1 MKFEYSR
8 FKVNERDRG
17 ELVEGI
23 TLKTQFTH
31 SHTMTDKSSITPS
44 RLSRIHFSWM
54 DGSMERLNYLRLL
67 IVNFEFKFGLTY
79 FGFILNNR

>member
-23 TLKTQFTH
+23 TLKTQFMH
-31 SHTMTDKSSITPS
+31 SHTMTDKSSITS
-44 RLSRIHFSWM
+44 HLSRIHFSWM
-54 DGSMERLNYLRLL
+54 DGSMKRLNYLRLL

>member
-31 SHTMTDKSSITPS
+31 DEQ
-44 RLSRIHFSWM
+44 W
-54 DGSMERLNYLRLL
+54 L
-67 IVNFEFKFGLTY
+67 INP
-79 FGFILNNR
+79 R